1 MSKKATNL
9 FTQLH
14 SYILDI
20 CTKIHTSYKEYYAE
34 LEKKLAD
41 HIKIRKE
48 HKFFKEGNVLE
59 EESQI
64 AKLEDDY
71 LMILFEIGRLILST
85 DSDGVAPIH
94 LEHSKGIFGSSDL
107 RKVRH
112 ALQEYPYDLTV
123 KEKENLLKIIDFFLQ
138 PYTFYELAY
147 RRRVAFLN
155 NVPSALQVRYTN
167 NLEAKAPAPVS
178 AKPSSVPVSSAKAYR
193 AEETTNLDEVS
204 SSFATMGLGE
214 NRNSKSNRLVLPA
227 GYEEYVSSLP
237 SHKLYDTT
245 TIQGKIQDAVQQ
257 IREAERE
264 LETLKT
270 KDARKKREDKIKRL
284 QKKITELQAL
294 LSKK

>member
-1 MSKKATNL
+1 MSKKAINP

-14 SYILDI
+14 SYILKI
-20 CTKIHTSYKEYYAE
+20 CTEIHSSYKEYYAE
-34 LEKKLAD
+34 LEKKLAE

-48 HKFFKEGNVLE
+48 HKFFKEGNVLK

-64 AKLEDDY
+64 TQLEDDY
-71 LMILFEIGRLILST
+71 LMVLFEIGRLILST

-94 LEHSKGIFGSSDL
+94 LEHSKGMFGSSDL

-112 ALQEYPYDLTV
+112 ALQEYPYDLSV
-123 KEKENLLKIIDFFLQ
+123 IEKENLLKIVDYFLQ

-155 NVPSALQVRYTN
+155 NVPKALQVRYTN
-167 NLEAKAPAPVS
+167 NLVESAPVSTKTAPVS
-178 AKPSSVPVSSAKAYR
+178 AKPASAKAY
-193 AEETTNLDEVS
+193 TPKGNNLDEVS

-214 NRNSKSNRLVLPA
+214 NHNSKSNRLVLPE

-257 IREAERE
+257 IQEAERE

-284 QKKITELQAL
+284 QKKIAELQTL